1 MRKDEWR
8 ALDTQGRKAIK
19 GLRWLLSM
27 HSRNRT
33 KGHTRFLN
41 SLRNSNRRIHR
52 VWVLKDKFEHIWN
65 YSYRASAE
73 KFLSKRLAN
82 CIYPG
87 PAGVAM
93 MSSPSIDIPRTQHEF
108 KLIQKRSQPPALV

>member
-1 MRKDEWR
+1 MRRKR
-8 ALDTQGRKAIK
+8 RNHLPGFKAKVALAAIK
-19 GLRWLLSM
+19 GDKTLAELSEQFD
-27 HSRNRT
+27 
-33 KGHTRFLN
+33 G
-41 SLRNSNRRIHR
+41 
-52 VWVLKDKFEHIWN
+52 
-65 YSYRASAE
+65 
-73 KFLSKRLAN
+73 KRLAN